1 MATLKLNLK
10 QVPILVNTNGTS
22 ISAFQW
28 VKVTMFV
35 SIFKDSYPTSKR
47 EKDWGVI
54 GWVFPI
60 LYSLSFLKAR
70 AFSCFL
76 GVLLFGQI
84 AFAIPFSSPLHL
96 NKVKSK

>member
-1 MATLKLNLK
+1 MAILKLNLK
-10 QVPILVNTNGTS
+10 QVPVVANAKGTS

-70 AFSCFL
+70 AFMPSWGVAFRPGCFHDSIF
-76 GVLLFGQI
+76 VPITPVQ
-84 AFAIPFSSPLHL
+84 S
-96 NKVKSK
+96 KV